1 MEERIKE
8 EHDRLVEVLKDLVI
22 WSIETDTEGFVEE
35 LRRNAKVRGIE
46 KEIEALIRE
55 AYAEWMGEG
64 PTSTG

>member
-1 MEERIKE
+1 MNPLE
-8 EHDRLVEVLKDLVI
+8 EVLKDLVI

-55 AYAEWMGEG
+55 AYAEW
-64 PTSTG
+64 TGKNQPPQGSSEE

>member
-46 KEIEALIRE
+46 KETESLIEQ
-55 AYAEWMGEG
+55 AYKEWMGSK
-64 PTSTG
+64 PR

>member
-35 LRRNAKVRGIE
+35 LRRNAKARGIE
-46 KEIEALIRE
+46 KETESLIEQ
-55 AYAEWMGEG
+55 AYKEWIPKE
-64 PTSTG
+64 T